1 MNIALFYI
9 LSTRQA
15 ELGNRRSQTGVWER
29 ERNER
34 AHPKNITLIM
44 YLLPSAYPIAL
55 EVKLNKLISLLI
67 LASFITL
74 TTQQSFADSKSSCT
88 WEEVTGEK
96 NKETDMTPKLFS
108 SFSISFKNKKI
119 ETLSVESGY
128 SSGEE
133 GGAGFCNLDISKN
146 PSPDQKV
153 NISYGKQR
161 IKITTDT
168 CDGDCKAN
176 YELITTNTGYKLLF
190 GKYFPGLCGNNAE
203 WPESIE
209 LITGN
214 KTCVVTHEK
223 N

>member
-1 MNIALFYI
+1 MTLMMRL
-9 LSTRQA
+9 LS
-15 ELGNRRSQTGVWER
+15 S
-29 ERNER
+29 
-34 AHPKNITLIM
+34 AH
-44 YLLPSAYPIAL
+44 PIAL

-74 TTQQSFADSKSSCT
+74 TTQQSFANSKSSCT
-88 WEEVTGEK
+88 WEEVIGEK
-96 NKETDMTPKLFS
+96 NKETDITPKLFS
-108 SFSISFKNKKI
+108 SLSISFKNKKI
-119 ETLSVESGY
+119 ETLSAESGY

-146 PSPDQKV
+146 PNPDQKV

-161 IKITTDT
+161 IKITTDD
-168 CDGDCKAN
+168 CEGNGDCKAN

-190 GKYFPGLCGNNAE
+190 GKYYPSLCGNNAE

-214 KTCVVTHEK
+214 KTCVVTREK
-223 N
+223 